1 MDEVDTCHKCD
12 IGLLHLGERKYAIIE
27 NKNGHSLADTVN
39 LIREYFVKKT
49 VNAKTKS
56 ERVQKRASCTIHQ
69 NRSKRPK
76 KDVDYLEL
84 NVGKGCATPRNKP
97 KIKKRNIVLALRE
110 PSETRLA
117 AHQIEQERKNC
128 LPGQI
133 LGLAIKTEI
142 KSEIKQE
149 QEHRNTRH

>member
-1 MDEVDTCHKCD
+1 M
-12 IGLLHLGERKYAIIE
+12 
-27 NKNGHSLADTVN
+27 
-39 LIREYFVKKT
+39 
-49 VNAKTKS
+49 
-56 ERVQKRASCTIHQ
+56 QKRASCTIHQ

-117 AHQIEQERKNC
+117 AHQIEQERKNKSTE
-128 LPGQI
+128 I
-133 LGLAIKTEI
+133 LDIDIKTD
-142 KSEIKQE
+142 
-149 QEHRNTRH
+149 H